1 LRHATDLVIDY
12 PGGGFVA
19 MNPEHHEERLRMWA
33 VVTGRPV
40 LALDYGKAPECERTA
55 LLGGLNLS

>member
-1 LRHATDLVIDY
+1 
-12 PGGGFVA
+12 

-40 LALDYGKAPECERTA
+40 LALDYGKAPECESTA
-55 LLGGLNLS
+55 ILNVDTSRSDYFFLYSGRSIPIC